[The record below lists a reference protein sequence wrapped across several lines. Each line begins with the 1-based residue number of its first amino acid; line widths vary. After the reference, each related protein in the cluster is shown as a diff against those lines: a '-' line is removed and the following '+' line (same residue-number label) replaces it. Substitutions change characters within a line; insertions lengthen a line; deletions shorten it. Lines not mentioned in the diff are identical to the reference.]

1 MPDRIDWLGIVRAH
15 LPVVTGDAARDEDI
29 AEELAQHL
37 ALRFD
42 EARRAGAGEEAAR
55 AAALDEL
62 QNSAAIRSAIADA
75 ERKRPAAPLP
85 PAGRTRPFLD
95 LWGDFRYAV
104 RRARRSPGFAAAAL
118 ATIAL
123 GVGLTTAVF
132 SVVNGVLLRPLPFSE
147 ANGLMMVWQTD
158 RSAGTIREP
167 ASVPDLFDFAERSRQ
182 IERFGAFGSYEATL
196 QHGDGEPTR
205 VSALA
210 VTSDLP
216 ALFGVEPVAGRAF
229 RPGDY
234 LPRGPR
240 VVLISERLWTR
251 LFNRDRAAL
260 GDSLRIDDLPAT
272 IAGVVP
278 DEADFG
284 VLQSLS
290 SAAYARGF
298 ADRDARTRVDLWS
311 PIQATAAT
319 APRGQHGL
327 MILGRLAPAATP
339 ASAQG
344 EMTRI
349 AAALEQEHPENDAR
363 GVFVEPLE
371 RVVLGR
377 VRTPL
382 TILLAAAVLVLV
394 IAGVNVANLL
404 LARGTTRWR
413 EIAVRTALGADMP
426 RLVRQLL
433 AENVLLAA
441 LGAVLGFALAYVA
454 LKAIAALAPGD
465 IPRIADVDLDSR
477 VLLLA
482 ALAASGV
489 GVAFGFLP
497 LVRVRTGAP
506 GAMLRQTGAG
516 AAAGGRA
523 RSLLVTGEVAMAVV
537 LLTSAGLLIRSLWL
551 MNQVDPG
558 FEVRSVL
565 KAEFQLPAVR
575 YPLAFGRPA
584 LPDSAFVR
592 FRDDLLARVAQIPG
606 VQAVALAGNHPLDSG
621 FTTSFAVV
629 GREAEAR
636 SWPELPVRAIT
647 PDYFP
652 VLGIPL
658 LGGRPL
664 TAADG
669 VSSATDR
676 ARARPVVVNQAL
688 ADRFFANSNPL
699 GQRLRFFGPVE
710 WVIVGVVGNERF
722 HGVRSPAPFAAYVLQ
737 DYVPAPMLALLVRS
751 QGDPAAL
758 ARPVRAAIRELDP
771 ALAVFAMEPL
781 GDTLSNSFS
790 QPRFLA
796 TLLGLFAALAVTL
809 ATIGVYG
816 VLSYAVARKTRDIG
830 VRIAFGA
837 DTRQVLRLVARE
849 GTALIGAGI
858 AVGVALALL
867 SSRWLSSLL
876 FEVTPA
882 DPVSLGGSVILVLTV
897 AALATLIPARRAIRI
912 DPLAAL
918 RQE

>member
-1 MPDRIDWLGIVRAH
+1 MPDRIDWLGIVRTH
-15 LPVVTGDAARDEDI
+15 LPVMTGDAARDEDI

-42 EARRAGAGEEAAR
+42 EARHAGAGEEAAR

-75 ERKRPAAPLP
+75 ERKRPVAPPP
-85 PAGRTRPFLD
+85 PARRTRLFVD
-95 LWGDFRYAV
+95 LWGDFRYAA

-118 ATIAL
+118 TTIAL
-123 GVGLTTAVF
+123 GVGLTTSVF
-132 SVVNGVLLRPLPFSE
+132 SVVNGVLLRPLPFPE
-147 ANGLMMVWQTD
+147 ADRLMMVWQTD
-158 RSAGTIREP
+158 RSAGTFREP

-182 IERFGAFGSYEATL
+182 IERFGALGSYEATL
-196 QHGDGEPTR
+196 QYGDGEPTR
-205 VSALA
+205 ISALA
-210 VTSDLP
+210 VTSGLP
-216 ALFGVEPVAGRAF
+216 ALFGVEPIAGRAF
-229 RPGDY
+229 QAADYDPG
-234 LPRGPR
+234 GPR

-251 LFNRDRAAL
+251 LFSRDPSAL
-260 GDSLRIDDLPAT
+260 GGSLRVDDRSAT
-272 IAGVVP
+272 IAGVVR
-278 DEADFG
+278 DKADFG
-284 VLQSLS
+284 VLQMLS

-311 PIQATAAT
+311 PIQATALT
-319 APRGQHGL
+319 APRGQHGML
-327 MILGRLAPAATP
+327 ILGRLAPAATP
-339 ASAQG
+339 ASAQD
-344 EMTRI
+344 ELTRI
-349 AAALEQEHPENDAR
+349 AAALEREHPENEAR
-363 GVFVEPLE
+363 GVFIEPLE
-371 RVVLGR
+371 HVVLGR

-382 TILLAAAVLVLV
+382 TVLLAAVVLVLL
-394 IAGVNVANLL
+394 IAGANVANLL

-433 AENVLLAA
+433 AENVMLAA
-441 LGAVLGFALAYVA
+441 VGAVLGFALAYGV
-454 LKAIAALAPGD
+454 LKTIAALEPGD
-465 IPRIADVDLDSR
+465 IPRIADVGLDGR

-482 ALAASGV
+482 AIAASGL
-489 GVAFGFLP
+489 GVAFGLLP
-497 LVRVRTGAP
+497 LVRVRSPVP
-506 GAMLRQTGAG
+506 GAMLRQTGVG
-516 AAAGGRA
+516 TAAGGRA

-537 LLTSAGLLIRSLWL
+537 LLTSTGLLTRSLWL
-551 MNQVDPG
+551 MYQTDPG

-575 YPLAFGRPA
+575 YPFFFGRPA
-584 LPDSAFVR
+584 SPDSAFIR
-592 FRDDLLARVAQIPG
+592 FRDDLLARVQQIPG
-606 VQAVALAGNHPLDSG
+606 VEASALTSNHPLDSG

-629 GREAEAR
+629 GREAEAP
-636 SWPELPVRAIT
+636 SWPELPVRAVT
-647 PDYFP
+647 PDYFAA
-652 VLGIPL
+652 LRIPL
-658 LGGRPL
+658 VRGRTL
-664 TAADG
+664 TRADA
-669 VSSATDR
+669 VSSV
-676 ARARPVVVNQAL
+676 RPVVVNQAL

-722 HGVRSPAPFAAYVLQ
+722 HGVRSPAPFAAYVLL
-737 DYVPAPMLALLVRS
+737 DYVPLPMLALLVRG

-758 ARPVRAAIRELDP
+758 APSVRAAIRELDP

-816 VLSYAVARKTRDIG
+816 VISYAVARKTRDIG
-830 VRIAFGA
+830 VRIALGA
-837 DTRQVLRLVARE
+837 DARQVLRLVARE
-849 GTALIGAGI
+849 GTTLIGAGT

-882 DPVSLGGSVILVLTV
+882 DPVALGGAVILVLAV

-918 RQE
+918 RQD